1 MTAQP
6 PVKHSGIGN
15 IRLGVTSIYGIE
27 TKRGWK
33 CVNTTQPL
41 IITVLT

>member
-15 IRLGVTSIYGIE
+15 IRLGVTSIYGMKKD
-27 TKRGWK
+27 KRRGAT
-33 CVNTTQPL
+33 NTRASL
-41 IITVLT
+41 ITTVLI